1 MKPKLESINNEL
13 EDSVGVDVRA
23 TGKYTVSVV
32 NLLDSQEN

>member
-1 MKPKLESINNEL
+1 MKPKLDNDL

-32 NLLDSQEN
+32 NVLDSQEN